1 MYAIMKTYKKPI
13 ISIDSGLAEGV
24 YAASGFYDPSNPSVT
39 FTELTKMV
47 GVGPGDEYL
56 GFIADF
62 RNTDNLSQLTLTVKF
77 SRPITN
83 AWGDGASASFNG
95 NEASF
100 YWYQVP
106 CTSIGLFMRAQG
118 NLSTISITGYS
129 CTNA

>member
-24 YAASGFYDPSNPSVT
+24 YAANGFYDPSNPSVT

-106 CTSIGLFMRAQG
+106 CTSIGLFIRAQG

>member
-62 RNTDNLSQLTLTVKF
+62 RNTDNLSQLT
-77 SRPITN
+77 N

-106 CTSIGLFMRAQG
+106 CTSIGLFIRAQG